1 MSKSYYQ
8 DYVNHMMRFYV
19 KWLATGEEPRDDIAK
34 KNLEACVAED
44 PSEEILGIYRDRRL
58 PSTGDAE
65 AWFRFA
71 EFSKRLAKRR
81 GLI

>member
-8 DYVNHMMRFYV
+8 EYVNHMMRFYV
-19 KWLATGEEPRDDIAK
+19 KWLSTGEEPRDDIAK

-44 PSEEILGIYRDRRL
+44 PSEEIIKLYETRTL
-58 PSTGDAE
+58 PTSVE